1 MCGGRVLG
9 LAEGLT
15 ASKVKNFLII
25 VSIIHIVSTVICF
38 RFDSTG
44 VVVLSYNHK
53 KCFIDGTEFL
63 IGWSLTKFLTPYKSI
78 YLEEK

>member
-1 MCGGRVLG
+1 MCGGWVLG

-25 VSIIHIVSTVICF
+25 VSIIHIMSTVICF
-38 RFDSTG
+38 HFDSTG

-53 KCFIDGTEFL
+53 KCSLDGTEFL
-63 IGWSLTKFLTPYKSI
+63 NGWMYLTKFLTPNDVF
-78 YLEEK
+78 